1 MYDWD
6 LTVNW
11 IVPHIDDCKHV
22 RQIVAS
28 TEVDMNM
35 VRACLRML
43 RHHGALVHVDIFRY
57 RNVYERVAPPPRRRG
72 REEGG
77 GWGRGPERRG
87 QRMARRGIPV
97 LRQGESRSPGAVGA
111 SGWRHMDQREL
122 TELRREQHGQ
132 EALFSHELPPQPGF
146 VGRQFLHRPAGRE
159 AEVHVGRQQCLA
171 TIVAAIVSLP
181 L

>member
-57 RNVYERVAPPPRRRG
+57 RNVYERVAPPSSQGERGRRRVGTRTGAQRATNGSKGHSGTPSRRIAFTWRRG
-72 REEGG
+72 RIGVAPHGPTGTHRITARATWPGG
-77 GWGRGPERRG
+77 S
-87 QRMARRGIPV
+87 I
-97 LRQGESRSPGAVGA
+97 
-111 SGWRHMDQREL
+111 L
-122 TELRREQHGQ
+122 T
-132 EALFSHELPPQPGF
+132 
-146 VGRQFLHRPAGRE
+146 
-159 AEVHVGRQQCLA
+159 
-171 TIVAAIVSLP
+171 
-181 L
+181 